1 MYTQPPQAG
10 MQFPPPP
17 PPKTKAK
24 KRKAIKDE
32 EDFAD
37 KEEPVAKKMKIK
49 KEEEVVEE
57 DSSAPKIFGKTKS
70 KRKVKKDKTPNS
82 SEALPLQKV
91 VVPFL
96 PEDAKPTKTLL
107 PETTRRSSRARK
119 PSAKAS
125 AAAVAKAATEMKKAT
140 GKGTKK
146 TRDVM

>member
-1 MYTQPPQAG
+1 
-10 MQFPPPP
+10 
-17 PPKTKAK
+17 
-24 KRKAIKDE
+24 
-32 EDFAD
+32 
-37 KEEPVAKKMKIK
+37 MKIK
-49 KEEEVVEE
+49 KEEEDVEE

-119 PSAKAS
+119 PSAKAERS
-125 AAAVAKAATEMKKAT
+125 CG
-140 GKGTKK
+140 GKSGDRNEEGDGK
-146 TRDVM
+146 RY